1 MAREN
6 FNRSLDVTL
15 GYEGGYVNHP
25 KDPGGATNK
34 GVTLATLRRWKP
46 GASVADLKAISTD
59 MLRRIYRDGY
69 WDEVNGDTLA
79 AGVDLAVFDYAV
91 NSGPAAALKSLRA
104 VIGGTPS
111 QTVKKLCARRLTIY
125 RTFRHWKDFGNGW
138 TRRVVAIE
146 AKGVA
151 WALAALPSISTQEG
165 KTTLRETG
173 EAAGKQAEREAVQGG
188 GAVVVTGGGAVVTAP
203 TAPTGPAPV
212 DQVPIDQVTD
222 PTAAWIV
229 FGTVLAVGIVAVV
242 ILLRR
247 AAINNQRA
255 EAYAAEAETTGAA

>member
-1 MAREN
+1 MREN

-104 VIGGTPS
+104 VVGGAAVD
-111 QTVKKLCARRLTIY
+111 TVKKLCARRLTIY
-125 RTFRHWKDFGNGW
+125 RTFKHWRDFGNGW
-138 TRRVVAIE
+138 TRRVVNVE

-151 WALAALPSISTQEG
+151 WALAALTAISTEEV

-173 EAAGKQAEREAVQGG
+173 EDASKQATREATQAG
-188 GAVVVTGGGAVVTAP
+188 GAVVATGGGGVV

-222 PTAAWIV
+222 PTAAWLV
-229 FGTVLAVGIVAVV
+229 FGAVLAIGIVAVV

-255 EAYAAEAETTGAA
+255 EAYAAEAEATGAA